1 MAGILIILVLF
12 VGLILVLG
20 VGITL
25 FLILNKINKDKQNKN
40 SNNKIKIILII
51 IGGVLIVF
59 IGLIFLL
66 FILKINIFDTSGNDK
81 YAICSNNS
89 NTVEFIQGDKNN
101 TFINYTSHAES
112 SYVSDR
118 ICSYLKTIAYNYDSE
133 AEVNCYGQNFNASY
147 NRKESFEK
155 VLTEYKNKENYKC
168 IIYDD
173 YENNEKAKILGS
185 WCGYNYD
192 DTDVKYIFKEDGTID
207 FITYGRTYSG
217 YYSIVNNSV
226 SYGTF
231 LTSNDYY
238 IVLLK
243 DKFYYDEKTDALNL
257 TFKSKVEKYNVY
269 KRCD

>member
-1 MAGILIILVLF
+1 MVSILIILALF
-12 VGLILVLG
+12 IGLILVLG
-20 VGITL
+20 IGITL
-25 FLILNKINKDKQNKN
+25 FIILKKNNKDKSNNN
-40 SNNKIKIILII
+40 SNNIIKIILII
-51 IGGVLIVF
+51 AGVVTIILL
-59 IGLIFLL
+59 GLIFLL

-89 NTVEFIQGDKNN
+89 NTVEFVQGDKNN

-112 SYVSDR
+112 SYLSDR
-118 ICSYLKTIAYNYDSE
+118 ICSYLKTIAYSYDKNAS
-133 AEVNCYGQNFNASY
+133 VNCYNQNFNASY
-147 NRKESFEK
+147 NRKESFEN
-155 VLTEYKNKENYKC
+155 VINEYENKDNYKC
-168 IIYDD
+168 VVYDD
-173 YENNEKAKILGS
+173 YANNEKSKILGS

-192 DTDVKYIFKEDGTID
+192 DTDAKYTFKEDGTLD

-243 DKFYYDEKTDALNL
+243 DKFYYDEKTDTINL
-257 TFKSKVEKYNVY
+257 TSKSKVEKYNVY